1 MHSDKRK
8 ERRAVYSHQPS
19 GKLQVL
25 LRENCI
31 DVHTVKDASQT
42 GLQLEVG
49 NRVDSGE
56 NILVRYLTKEI
67 DMKLNGTVMWSSSSR
82 NTSKEMADN
91 KNCTI
96 GIRLASP
103 SILQTF
109 W

>member
-1 MHSDKRK
+1 MYLDKRK
-8 ERRAVYSHQPS
+8 EKRAVYSQQPH

-25 LRENCI
+25 LGEKRIE
-31 DVHTVKDASQT
+31 VYSVKDASQS

-49 NRVDSGE
+49 NRVDSGD
-56 NILVRYLTKEI
+56 NVLIRYLTKEVDI
-67 DMKLNGTVMWSSSSR
+67 KVNGTVMWSSSSR
-82 NTSKEMADN
+82 TDSNSLASSKT
-91 KNCTI
+91 CTI

>member
-25 LRENCI
+25 LGENCI
-31 DVHTVKDASQT
+31 DVFTVKDASQT
-42 GLQLEVG
+42 GLQLEIG
-49 NRVDSGE
+49 GRIESGE

-67 DMKLNGTVMWSSSSR
+67 DMKLNGTVIWSSKIE
-82 NTSKEMADN
+82 SKGLAES